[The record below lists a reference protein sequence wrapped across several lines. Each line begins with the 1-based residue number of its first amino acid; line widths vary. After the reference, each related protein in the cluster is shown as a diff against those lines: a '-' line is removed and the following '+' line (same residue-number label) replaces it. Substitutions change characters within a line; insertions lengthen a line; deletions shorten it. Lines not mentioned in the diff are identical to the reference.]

1 MGENPEESPF
11 FSILGCHFRNPWK
24 ESLQTDICVTPP
36 WWVWVKVCIIQGDFD
51 ESPQGGTF
59 QPRETC
65 GGNPEICGRERS
77 MDFGS
82 AGEWGFSG
90 GIVRIS
96 GGIFWVSWAIKASWY
111 GDESIQLIQVEYH
124 EPTSMVIKTISFL
137 SSLWQRPAAA
147 YGKRLSSQFAP
158 VELCCIFW
166 EPFLNYYEYQI
177 PIFFIWW
184 SETIWTLL
192 VKSNDLS
199 NQVPKVSVFFPWFF
213 NGESKNV
220 GCWGATHSDWSSGSH
235 GGRATKVGGPS
246 HIRAVGISPLV
257 KCGWKNLG

>member
-82 AGEWGFSG
+82 AGG
-90 GIVRIS
+90 VRIFWWDREDFWWDFLGKLGDQIVMVWGWKHPTDTS
-96 GGIFWVSWAIKASWY
+96 WVSWANKH
-111 GDESIQLIQVEYH
+111 GDKNHLVPQ
-124 EPTSMVIKTISFL
+124 
-137 SSLWQRPAAA
+137 
-147 YGKRLSSQFAP
+147 
-158 VELCCIFW
+158 
-166 EPFLNYYEYQI
+166 
-177 PIFFIWW
+177 
-184 SETIWTLL
+184 LL
-192 VKSNDLS
+192 VTAACS
-199 NQVPKVSVFFPWFF
+199 SVWKTPVFAVCP
-213 NGESKNV
+213 
-220 GCWGATHSDWSSGSH
+220 
-235 GGRATKVGGPS
+235 R
-246 HIRAVGISPLV
+246 RAVLYILGTFPELLRISNTDIFYMMIWDHLDTFSQVQWPFQPSS
-257 KCGWKNLG
+257 